1 MDANSTGL
9 PSPALVAGNYVTGPH
24 QNVLNL
30 CDRTEMTAIIIKEAL
45 FFFFALQIVLIQ
57 KCVL

>member
-30 CDRTEMTAIIIKEAL
+30 CDRTEMTAIIIKEVL
-45 FFFFALQIVLIQ
+45 FFFALQIVLIQ